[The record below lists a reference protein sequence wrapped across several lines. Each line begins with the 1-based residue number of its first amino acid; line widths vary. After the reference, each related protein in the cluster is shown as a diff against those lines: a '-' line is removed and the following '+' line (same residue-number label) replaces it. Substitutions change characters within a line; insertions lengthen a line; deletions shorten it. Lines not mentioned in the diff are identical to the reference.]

1 MSARCLSCADCGVV
15 NCDVQNK
22 KYPSFCLTTHMDEE
36 TKEHAMERYEEGDN
50 RRIMQT
56 AAEVEYEGYLRWC
69 RVRETIEFASRMGF
83 HKIGIA
89 TCVGL
94 IRETRILTDIIR
106 SHGFEVYGIACKA
119 GAVPKPEMGIDE
131 KCCEIGVNS
140 CNPIL
145 QAELLNK
152 ERTDMNIVMGL
163 CVGHDSL
170 FYKYSDAIVTTLVT
184 KDRVTGHNPAAALY
198 TSNSY
203 YHDKLYR
210 TEEKEEK
217 NGIQNSG
224 NGRL

>member
-1 MSARCLSCADCGVV
+1 M
-15 NCDVQNK
+15 
-22 KYPSFCLTTHMDEE
+22 LTAEWST
-36 TKEHAMERYEEGDN
+36 ERYEEEDN

-94 IRETRILTDIIR
+94 IRETRILTDILR
-106 SHGFEVYGIACKA
+106 SNGFEVYGIACKA
-119 GAVPKPEMGIDE
+119 GAVPKTEMGIE
-131 KCCEIGVNS
+131 KKCCEIGVNS

-152 ERTDMNIVMGL
+152 EKTEMNIVMGL

-198 TSNSY
+198 TANSY
-203 YHDKLYR
+203 YHDKLY
-210 TEEKEEK
+210 
-217 NGIQNSG
+217 QNKKQTDE
-224 NGRL
+224 